1 MLFFLIY
8 CFRVTV
14 QYRDVCLMHG
24 LYVNVKLAMA
34 SLIVKGDFR
43 GLRRIWLWGLNGYVL
58 GVLKGEDL

>member
-1 MLFFLIY
+1 
-8 CFRVTV
+8 
-14 QYRDVCLMHG
+14 MHG